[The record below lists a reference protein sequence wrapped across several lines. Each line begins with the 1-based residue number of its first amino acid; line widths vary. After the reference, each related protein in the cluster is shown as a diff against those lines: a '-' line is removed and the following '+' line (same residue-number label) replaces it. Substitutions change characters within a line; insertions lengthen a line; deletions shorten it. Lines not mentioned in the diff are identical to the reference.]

1 LRHIIRHLPRG
12 GALFILI
19 GLLLYGAGA
28 PAWRAPAV
36 HVGGFSPPPGTWAR
50 TGSLHHARAFAAA
63 TLLSSGQ
70 VLVAGGCQ
78 APCGHDPEPS
88 LASAELYNPLTGAWT
103 VTGSMRHPRLQYTAT
118 LLPSGH
124 VLVVGGCATADCS
137 TILASAELYNPRTGA
152 WTPTGSLH
160 DARALQSATLL
171 PDGQVLVVGGCGDP
185 GCATILGSAELYNPV
200 SGAWTTTGSLHDPRA
215 RHRAALLPNG
225 QVLVVGGAGSQQGP
239 LASAELYNPL
249 TGAWRT
255 TGSLQTARCCA
266 GLTLLHTGQVLA
278 IGGFDQTG
286 VSTSAELYNP
296 AKSAWTVTGSLSD
309 AREYEVPETATLLPS
324 GQVLVPIP
332 RPVPRGRPARRQFT
346 AADRIERAVP
356 AARLRA
362 GSGASGPHPLTR
374 RVGRAHGPRARGSR
388 HALCNQDGRR
398 ESGVHLLAAGAP

>member
-1 LRHIIRHLPRG
+1 MRHIIRQFPRG

-19 GLLLYGAGA
+19 GLLMYSAGA

-36 HVGGFSPPPGTWAR
+36 HAGGFSPPPGTWAR

-63 TLLSSGQ
+63 TLLPSGQ

-88 LASAELYNPLTGAWT
+88 LASAELYNPRTGAWT
-103 VTGSMRHPRLQYTAT
+103 VTGAMRHPRLQYTAT

-171 PDGQVLVVGGCGDP
+171 PDGQVLLTGGCGDP
-185 GCATILGSAELYNPV
+185 GCAITLASAELYNPV

-215 RHRAALLPNG
+215 RHRTALLPNG
-225 QVLVVGGAGSQQGP
+225 QVLVAGGCIPANCSTV
-239 LASAELYNPL
+239 LDSAELYHPR
-249 TGAWRT
+249 TGAWTT
-255 TGSLQTARCCA
+255 TGSLQTARCCV
-266 GLTLLHTGQVLA
+266 GLMLLHTGQALA
-278 IGGFDQTG
+278 IGGHDQTG
-286 VSTSAELYNP
+286 ASTSAELYNP
-296 AKSAWTVTGSLSD
+296 VRGAWTATGSLSD

-324 GQVLVPIP
+324 GQVLVAGDGGGNNNGATPLASAELYHP
-332 RPVPRGRPARRQFT
+332 RRGVWTATGALHDPRSFQTTTLLSNGQVLVAGGINATGILAT
-346 AADRIERAVP
+346 AELYQP
-356 AARLRA
+356 
-362 GSGASGPHPLTR
+362 
-374 RVGRAHGPRARGSR
+374 
-388 HALCNQDGRR
+388 
-398 ESGVHLLAAGAP
+398 